1 MNSYL
6 KNIIEDTGIPI
17 VFDYDGVLFEARW
30 YLNRINMRNETEEL
44 LLSAMQK
51 GENLRTEPIGFM
63 MNWVKT
69 LKNDLYVLS
78 YMHNEIEYS
87 FKKEQIQK
95 FYSAI
100 PVENVIMASS
110 PENKI
115 IHLEKIRDEYGS
127 FIYIDDNHPALIKYE
142 NHFDDKCK
150 FFHVSSLYV

>member
-1 MNSYL
+1 
-6 KNIIEDTGIPI
+6 
-17 VFDYDGVLFEARW
+17 
-30 YLNRINMRNETEEL
+30 
-44 LLSAMQK
+44 
-51 GENLRTEPIGFM
+51 M
-63 MNWVKT
+63 MDWVKT

-95 FYSAI
+95 FYPTI

-115 IHLEKIRDEYGS
+115 IHLEKIREEYGS

-142 NHFDDKCK
+142 NYFDDKCK
-150 FFHVSSLYV
+150 FFHISSLYV

>member
-6 KNIIEDTGIPI
+6 KKTIEDTSIPI

-30 YLNRINMRNETEEL
+30 YVERINMRDETEEL
-44 LLSAMQK
+44 LLRAMQN
-51 GENLRTEPIGFM
+51 GENLKTNPIGFM
-63 MNWVKT
+63 TEWVKT

-78 YMHNEIEYS
+78 YMHNEIEYA

-95 FYSAI
+95 FYPTI
-100 PVENVIMASS
+100 HTENVIMAYS

-115 IHLEKIRDEYGS
+115 IHLEKIYTQYGA
-127 FIYIDDNHPALIKYE
+127 FIYIDDNHPALINYE
-142 NHFDDKCK
+142 NYFDDKCK

>member
-6 KNIIEDTGIPI
+6 LKIIEDINIPI

-30 YLNRINMRNETEEL
+30 YVDRINMPGETEEL
-44 LLSAMQK
+44 LLKAMQR

-63 MNWVKT
+63 LDWVKD

-78 YMHNEIEYS
+78 YMHNDIEYS
-87 FKKEQIQK
+87 FKKQQIK
-95 FYSAI
+95 EYYPVI
-100 PVENVIMASS
+100 PVENVIMATS

-115 IHLEKIRDEYGS
+115 IHLEKVLSKYGS
-127 FIYIDDNHPALIKYE
+127 FVYIDDNHPALIKYE
-142 NHFDDKCK
+142 NHFGDECK